1 MGFGAQSF
9 GDQGVGCLSD
19 TVVDKPIGASQRHNE
34 LQAHRLPQICVD
46 LLQRASSF
54 ANLATENP
62 PVNEGKRGDLGTVSK
77 TGKLLQCLLRFRRQ
91 AVQLPNHEVRHVIGV
106 TFGVYA
112 IQVPSPAPSAM
123 IEGEQS
129 LIGKRINKLNDE
141 KWITSRLSVN

>member
-9 GDQGVGCLSD
+9 RDQGVGCLSD
-19 TVVDKPIGASQRHNE
+19 TVVDKTIGALVTHNISKPE
-34 LQAHRLPQICVD
+34 RLPQGQVD
-46 LLQRASSF
+46 LLIRSPMSG
-54 ANLATENP
+54 T
-62 PVNEGKRGDLGTVSK
+62 KRGDLGTVSK
-77 TGKLLQCLLRFRRQ
+77 TGQLLQCLLRFRRQ
-91 AVQLPNHEVRHVIGV
+91 AAQLPNHEVRHVIGV

-141 KWITSRLSVN
+141 KWIPSRLSVN